1 MNEEMGE
8 AWFCL
13 DVGDD
18 PDMGLMIDWPTLCN
32 NAIQCARATVENREA
47 VLVAAVE
54 KGGSIGQIAVV
65 DMRGKTLLDE
75 RITAQKSFLAIL
87 PRLQNA
93 LFHKQVWA
101 YGVDELRELL
111 GNEYT
116 RSGRINGVGLDA
128 WLCVQEWCCA
138 SVLYSVFIGSQQP
151 DGSFDRQPLTVDDP
165 SALEICHLALE
176 FLHEIAD
183 SALLRE
189 E

>member
-1 MNEEMGE
+1 MNEEMSE

-13 DVGDD
+13 AVGDD
-18 PDMGLMIDWPTLCN
+18 PEMGLMIDWPTVHN
-32 NAIQCARATVENREA
+32 NAVQCARVTVEKHDA
-47 VLVAAVE
+47 VLLAAVE
-54 KGGSIGQIAVV
+54 ANGYVGQIAVLT
-65 DMRGKTLLDE
+65 MQGTTLLDE
-75 RITAQKSFLAIL
+75 RITEQTPFSAIL
-87 PRLQNA
+87 PRLQNV

-111 GNEYT
+111 TNEYT
-116 RSGRINGVGLDA
+116 RSGRIRGVGLDA

-138 SVLYSVFIGSQQP
+138 ATLYAVFMGSQQP
-151 DGSFDRQPLTVDDP
+151 DGRFDEQPLTVDDP
-165 SALEICHLALE
+165 SALEICHLTVT

>member
-1 MNEEMGE
+1 MSEKMSE

-47 VLVAAVE
+47 VLVAAVAM
-54 KGGSIGQIAVV
+54 GGSIGQIAVLT
-65 DMRGKTLLDE
+65 MQGATLLDE
-75 RITAQKSFLAIL
+75 RITEQTPFSAIL

-116 RSGRINGVGLDA
+116 RSGRIRGVGLDA

-138 SVLYSVFIGSQQP
+138 SVLYSVYMGSQQP
-151 DGSFDRQPLTVDDP
+151 DGSFGHQPLTVDDP
-165 SALEICHLALE
+165 SAREICHLALE